1 MASDP
6 APSTDK
12 WMNFLTEAN
21 LDDDTYVPSVLLPS
35 QPALE
40 QVACSAE
47 GGGGNTEEGEKTGSS
62 SRKRSRDEGATTA
75 DVSCSKANREKMRRD
90 RLNDRC
96 GVFLRKCQNCP
107 ATVPGAESA
116 IGAQLGVVGVGHR
129 SSSHPTARPLPTSL
143 PPPCRFLER
152 SRPLQPGKAP
162 KADKASILCYAMR
175 VLSQLHCPSHTPF
188 PPTHRFLELSRLLK
202 PGAQG
207 NFLIPHAPSPP
218 NTHRFLELSRSLE
231 PGKAPKADKASILCY
246 AMRVLSQLHCPSHT
260 PFPPTH

>member
-1 MASDP
+1 
-6 APSTDK
+6 
-12 WMNFLTEAN
+12 
-21 LDDDTYVPSVLLPS
+21 
-35 QPALE
+35 
-40 QVACSAE
+40 
-47 GGGGNTEEGEKTGSS
+47 
-62 SRKRSRDEGATTA
+62 
-75 DVSCSKANREKMRRD
+75 
-90 RLNDRC
+90 
-96 GVFLRKCQNCP
+96 
-107 ATVPGAESA
+107 
-116 IGAQLGVVGVGHR
+116 
-129 SSSHPTARPLPTSL
+129 
-143 PPPCRFLER
+143 FLER

-260 PFPPTH
+260 PFPPTHRFLELSRLLKPGAQGNFLIPHAPSPPNTHRFLELSRSLEPGKAPKADKASILCDAVRVLSQLHCPSHTPFPPTH